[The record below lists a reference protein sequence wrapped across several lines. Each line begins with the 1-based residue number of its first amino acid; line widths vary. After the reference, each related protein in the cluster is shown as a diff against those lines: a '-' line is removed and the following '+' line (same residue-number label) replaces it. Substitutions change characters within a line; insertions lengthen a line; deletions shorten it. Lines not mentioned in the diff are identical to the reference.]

1 MPATFLPHS
10 AAVRRTALPSLCIDF
25 TCELALDANVTTSQ
39 STLRGSARP
48 RLSLHVKLW
57 QRRFLRLPRWGIPAP
72 STALGQLGLSV
83 SNGLPAALQTP
94 IVTAPFFKM
103 RACSTGN
110 FPPSPALP
118 CCVPCLQKKRLTL

>member
-39 STLRGSARP
+39 STLRGPARP

-57 QRRFLRLPRWGIPAP
+57 QRRFLRRLPRWAIPAL
-72 STALGQLGLSV
+72 STALRQLGLSV
-83 SNGLPAALQTP
+83 SHGLPAALQTP

-110 FPPSPALP
+110 FPLSHLP
-118 CCVPCLQKKRLTL
+118 CCVPCPQKMG